1 MDSFPFDSK
10 VTYQSDG
17 TPVYDRAVDSE
28 HLSNYFALLY
38 TDGVFPNP
46 STNLQVTANGATNQ
60 VIVQPGSCNAQG
72 KLAIENTQRTMALQA
87 PDSVYDRID
96 SVVIRKNENSDYR
109 NVDLYVLTGIAA
121 SNPIP
126 PFLTRTSAI
135 YELRIANIFRP
146 KNTSTVT
153 QARVTDTRLNTEEC
167 GLVTANPLKID
178 TTTIFNQYQSA
189 LDDYMEIVKAAL
201 DETTAGNLQ
210 NQIDALKNQTPYYGI
225 CNTSASVVA
234 KTATLSGFKLVSGAK
249 AVIKFTYGSTA
260 TSPTLNISSTGA
272 KAIYYKG
279 AAVPSGFITANAF
292 VELVYDGTRYNI
304 VGDLAQAKINEL
316 ESMLSVT
323 DITSSFSPSTDKIS
337 ISKAYKY
344 GKLVIV
350 HGFLVAGYAQGW
362 HTTETIT
369 TSYPP
374 LTNASFIMGS
384 QNSGDQTTG
393 IKLDYRPS
401 GTVYGTVSAALTGNN
416 LFQLIY
422 FTA

>member
-60 VIVQPGSCNAQG
+60 VIVQPGSCNVQG
-72 KLAIENTQRTMALQA
+72 RLAIENTQRTMALQA

-109 NVDLYVLTGIAA
+109 SVDLYVLTGSAA
-121 SNPIP
+121 SNPTP

-146 KNTSTVT
+146 KNTSTIT

-189 LDDYMEIVKAAL
+189 LDDYIDIVRAAL
-201 DETTAGNLQ
+201 DETAAGNLQ
-210 NQIDALKNQTPYYGI
+210 NQIDALKNQTSYYGI
-225 CNTSASVVA
+225 CSTSASVVA
-234 KTATLSGFKLVSGAK
+234 QTATIAGFSLVSGAK
-249 AVIKFTYGSTA
+249 AVIKFTNGCTA
-260 TSPTLNISSTGA
+260 ASPTLNISSTGA
-272 KAIYYKG
+272 KPIYYKG
-279 AAVPSGFITANAF
+279 SAVPSGLIAANSF

-304 VGDLAQAKINEL
+304 VGDLTQSQVDNLQGVSGLKIQYG
-316 ESMLSVT
+316 
-323 DITSSFSPSTDKIS
+323 ST
-337 ISKAYKY
+337 
-344 GKLVIV
+344 
-350 HGFLVAGYAQGW
+350 
-362 HTTETIT
+362 TIT
-369 TSYPP
+369 TS
-374 LTNASFIMGS
+374 
-384 QNSGDQTTG
+384 TTATATTVN
-393 IKLDYRPS
+393 LDDGFSTKPIVVVTLDA
-401 GTVYGTVSAALTGNN
+401 GTYWTDRVKVSANVQGTNS
-416 LFQLIY
+416 
-422 FTA
+422 FTINHIATAEGSKFPVMWMAIGK